1 MSQAPDQPARKRRW
15 RRHDEIPV
23 VELHRSNPLRF
34 AIVFLL
40 VVSIAVYFGFT
51 KRLPFKHG
59 YRLNAVFATAVNVHS
74 KSPVRIAGVT
84 VGKVTKIKREGN
96 VGVVTMEI
104 ESGGL
109 PIHADARAKIRPR
122 IFLEGNWFVELQPG
136 SPSAPTLSSGA
147 TLPVTHTSDPVQ
159 LDQVLDALN
168 TETRANLQNFLIGY
182 GEGLTRKPN
191 AADDLEQDPEVRG
204 INGAQALN
212 KAYQRG
218 PESLRATAVL
228 QQAITGTDPHDLS
241 ALVKSIGK
249 VTGALN
255 VHEQQLSEWVPHFN
269 EFFRSFAAQAPS
281 LRQAVHVLPGALE
294 SIERGLRELNASFA
308 PTRAFA
314 HDILPGVRATPA
326 AVTASLPWIEQVQA
340 SLGPEELGGVAKGL
354 AAATPSLAR
363 LTSEQTP
370 LYKQTELFNKCLT
383 KVLFPAGN
391 TKIQD
396 GSATSGVEN
405 YKEFWYAL
413 TGLAGISQDF
423 DGNGVF
429 SHFLLGGGGPT
440 VRSGST
446 ETVGA
451 NLPNKASHLRLLAH
465 ATLPPLGTRPAF
477 QATEPTYQPL
487 VPCYTQALPDF
498 NGPLS
503 SGPADGTG

>member
-1 MSQAPDQPARKRRW
+1 MSTAPDKPARKRRW

-23 VELHRSNPLRF
+23 VELHRSNPIRF
-34 AIVFLL
+34 AIVFFI
-40 VVSIAVYFGFT
+40 VAAIAVYFGFT
-51 KRLPFKHG
+51 KHLPFKHG
-59 YRLNAVFATAVNVHS
+59 YKLNAVFATAMNVHS
-74 KSPVRIAGVT
+74 KSPVRIAGVN

-96 VGVVTMEI
+96 VGVVTMEL

-147 TLPVTHTSDPVQ
+147 TLPITQTSDPVQ

-191 AADDLEQDPEVRG
+191 RADDLEQDPEVRG

-212 KAYQRG
+212 KAYRRG

-228 QQAITGTDPHDLS
+228 QTAIAGTQPHDLS

-249 VTGALN
+249 VTAALN

-269 EFFRSFAAQAPS
+269 EFFRSFAEQAPS

-294 SIERGLRELNASFA
+294 SIERGLRELNASFG

-326 AVTASLPWIEQVQA
+326 AVKASLPWIEQVTA
-340 SLGPEELGGVAKGL
+340 SLGPQELGGVAKGL

-363 LTSEQTP
+363 LTGEQTP

-440 VRSGST
+440 LRSGAT

-451 NLPNKASHLRLLAH
+451 NLHNKSAHLSLLAH

-477 QATEPTYQPL
+477 QATEPKYQPL

-503 SGPADGTG
+503 NGPADGNG

>member
-1 MSQAPDQPARKRRW
+1 MSAPEQPARKRRW

-23 VELHRSNPLRF
+23 VELHRSNPVRF
-34 AIVFLL
+34 ALVFLL
-40 VVSIAVYFGFT
+40 VTAIAIYFGFT
-51 KRLPFKHG
+51 KHLPFKHG
-59 YRLNAVFATAVNVHS
+59 YRLNAVFASAVNVHS

-84 VGKVTKIKREGN
+84 VGKVTKIHREGN
-96 VGVVTMEI
+96 VGVVSMEI

-109 PIHADARAKIRPR
+109 PIHADATAKIRPR
-122 IFLEGNWFVELQPG
+122 IFLEGNWFVDLQPG
-136 SPSAPTLSSGA
+136 SPSARTLSSGA
-147 TLPVTHTSDPVQ
+147 TLPVTQTSEPVQ

-191 AADDLEQDPEVRG
+191 AAEDFEQDPEVRG

-228 QQAITGTDPHDLS
+228 QQAIAGTQPHDLS

-249 VTGALN
+249 VTAALN

-269 EFFRSFAAQAPS
+269 EFLHSFAAQAPS
-281 LRQAVHVLPGALE
+281 LRQTVHVLPSSLE
-294 SIERGLRELNASFA
+294 SIEAGLRELNASFG

-314 HDILPGVRATPA
+314 HDILPGVRSTNA
-326 AVTASLPWIEQVQA
+326 AVAASLPWIEQVQA

-354 AAATPSLAR
+354 AAATPALAR
-363 LTSEQTP
+363 LTAEQTP
-370 LYKQTELFNKCLT
+370 LYKNTELFNKCLT
-383 KVLFPAGN
+383 KVLLPAGN

-396 GSATSGVEN
+396 GSATTGVEN

-413 TGLAGISQDF
+413 TGLAGISQSF
-423 DGNGVF
+423 DGNGVLT
-429 SHFLLGGGGPT
+429 HFLLGGGGPT
-440 VRSGST
+440 VRSGRT

-451 NLPNKASHLRLLAH
+451 NLSNTSSHLRLLAH

-477 QATEPTYQPL
+477 QPKEPTYQPL
-487 VPCYTQALPDF
+487 VPCDTQALPEF

-503 SGPADGTG
+503 QGPADGSG